1 MNVALVSALLR
12 QRLAS
17 PMRMVILFA
26 LFAPPIGA
34 AALTGSLAPLMDG
47 GYWFALVLAAGAI
60 GQDVSSGV
68 LHLTFARPV
77 TRSSYVLSRWFAAAA
92 GGFALALARLLL
104 ASALLSLRGLPPAP
118 LDVAAVVVNDA
129 LLALVGAS
137 VMVMFSALVD
147 GLGDVGLLTLSALGL
162 LIGRLL
168 AQSKGWTIAGRVLS
182 ELLATL
188 KPELTFAWISGHGT
202 QLWSPYV
209 TAAATVTLALAL
221 AILAVNRRELSY
233 AAG

>member
-1 MNVALVSALLR
+1 MATSSVLSSAKPTGATPYLR
-12 QRLAS
+12 AS
-17 PMRMVILFA
+17 RSSMYPE
-26 LFAPPIGA
+26 A
-34 AALTGSLAPLMDG
+34 AASSVT
-47 GYWFALVLAAGAI
+47 ALRSMYDTPNLAAAK
-60 GQDVSSGV
+60 
-68 LHLTFARPV
+68 
-77 TRSSYVLSRWFAAAA
+77 AAQV
-92 GGFALALARLLL
+92 R
-104 ASALLSLRGLPPAP
+104 AP
-118 LDVAAVVVNDA
+118 EDHDA

>member
-104 ASALLSLRGLPPAP
+104 AAALLSLRGAAP
-118 LDVAAVVVNDA
+118 SPSELCAAVLEDA
-129 LLALVGAS
+129 LLASVGAS
-137 VMVMFSALVD
+137 VMVMFSAFVD
-147 GLGDVGLLTLSALGL
+147 GLGDVAVFALSSLGL
-162 LIGRLL
+162 QIGHLM
-168 AQSKGWTIAGRVLS
+168 AQAKGWAIADRVLV
-182 ELLATL
+182 ELQRTL
-188 KPELTFAWISGHGT
+188 KPELTFLWLSGHPG
-202 QLWSPYV
+202 QLWNPYV
-209 TAAATVTLALAL
+209 TAASTVTLALAL

>member
-1 MNVALVSALLR
+1 MNATLVSALLR

-17 PMRMVILFA
+17 PMRMFILFA
-26 LFAPPIGA
+26 LAAPALGI
-34 AALTGSLAPLMDG
+34 AALTGTLVPVVGG

-104 ASALLSLRGLPPAP
+104 AAALLALRGAAP
-118 LDVAAVVVNDA
+118 NLTELCAAALEDA
-129 LLALVGAS
+129 LLAPVGAA
-137 VMVMFSALVD
+137 VMVMLSAFVD
-147 GLGDVGLLTLSALGL
+147 GLGDVALFALSTLGL
-162 LIGRLL
+162 QVGHMV
-168 AQSKGWTIAGRVLS
+168 AQAKDWTIADRALV
-182 ELLATL
+182 ELQRTL
-188 KPELTFAWISGHGT
+188 KPELTFPWLSGHAG
-202 QLWSPYV
+202 QLWNPYV
-209 TAAATVTLALAL
+209 AALSTITLALAV